1 MDYKQFYEDL
11 EDLIYKNKNYFSH
24 SNSLS
29 LYDKIESIIDEYKK
43 TSEDLDDLIKFAKEM
58 SFQLHC
64 SGYSQG
70 NLMTYLE
77 EQFNQDFN
85 SFGMSAEDVKSKY
98 KNELGEIAALK
109 LDFTTEQLFGEAIGL
124 RRIDTTDLDL
134 VSNEEGEIKPNWSVK
149 QVNGQELTHEGALI
163 YSTVEFCEVGQESIR
178 LKQDQDLRSNTIGEN
193 IPQAA
198 KVAAPF

>member
-1 MDYKQFYEDL
+1 MTNQNQAKA
-11 EDLIYKNKNYFSH
+11 IYAFRNNGTKAPISVMFEMEVPSASSSIHNKMISRGLG
-24 SNSLS
+24 NSLKS
-29 LYDKIESIIDEYKK
+29 RL
-43 TSEDLDDLIKFAKEM
+43 TLLM
-58 SFQLHC
+58 S
-64 SGYSQG
+64 Y
-70 NLMTYLE
+70 TE

-85 SFGMSAEDVKSKY
+85 SFGMGAEDVKSKY